1 MMSDTADDVL
11 RGLTT
16 KVYRLLLSEGEPL
29 SIRAVQKKLGLS
41 SPSLAAYHLTKLED
55 VGLIKQ
61 TARGYVADKV
71 LLGDMVRLKSTF
83 VPRFIFY
90 AFFFL
95 SVLVLELTV
104 YKQTKLSGEYI
115 FHVLVSLFA
124 TLFFFYETARIWS
137 KERARKDRTITT
149 SLT

>member
-1 MMSDTADDVL
+1 MSDNAEDVL
-11 RGLTT
+11 KGLTS
-16 KVYRLLLSEGEPL
+16 KVYRLLLKESEPL

-41 SPSLAAYHLTKLED
+41 SPSLSAYHLTKLED

-71 LLGDMVRLKSTF
+71 VLGDMVRLKSTF

-95 SVLVLELTV
+95 SALALELTV

-115 FHVLVSLFA
+115 FHLLVSLFA
-124 TLFFFYETARIWS
+124 TLFFFYESVRIWV
-137 KERARKDRTITT
+137 KEKSREKTEQ
-149 SLT
+149 